1 MNHCTVSFTIS
12 LRAFRCLGGVL
23 GEEFDAYCPTIWRK
37 WWFLFRA
44 CWWQRHI
51 SVSVRE
57 AWDLSAS
64 KLTGQEMCT
73 KQSFSIFEGDIIQRR
88 QTWRKWR
95 QQQTIIAARNTS
107 LVCLISVSCW
117 DKNKLLIQLVWI
129 AIQLNRVR
137 GVMCVAPYYYGT
149 AQLHNL
155 MVKCSAHWINSAHN
169 CCILRSFDEGLG
181 HHVNNQRSPIVTWS
195 RQESIIVTIR

>member
-1 MNHCTVSFTIS
+1 MRTAQQYEGN
-12 LRAFRCLGGVL
+12 
-23 GEEFDAYCPTIWRK
+23 DD
-37 WWFLFRA
+37 FLFWA
-44 CWWQRHI
+44 CQWQQHI

-57 AWDLSAS
+57 AWDLSAL

-73 KQSFSIFEGDIIQRR
+73 KQSFLIFEGDIIQRR

-95 QQQTIIAARNTS
+95 QKQTIIAARNTS

-155 MVKCSAHWINSAHN
+155 MVKCSAHRINSAHN
-169 CCILRSFDEGLG
+169 CTLYFEEFWWGAWSSCQQSK
-181 HHVNNQRSPIVTWS
+181 VTNRNMEQTRVDHS
-195 RQESIIVTIR
+195 YY